1 MVGGTWSTK
10 NAPLWRW
17 LPSVSL
23 PWPSLLSQHPA
34 VNNQPGRPCLFYFSR
49 RTGLRFPCVPDKLH
63 TVIPCCEHSNSSPGG
78 CLSRSSNGSS
88 PQRRSSSSP
97 HTSAHN
103 MLKVPQS
110 TEIVI
115 FCTFYQIIPTAGGET
130 QAGLFPTAAP
140 CISPY
145 QLLLKHPMIKCL
157 IQLNPK
163 QGAGTKL
170 SAAAV
175 HAELT
180 SQLAANHPG
189 NSQVRTE
196 TIFCREKFCDL

>member
-1 MVGGTWSTK
+1 MIPK
-10 NAPLWRW
+10 APRTHLSGDGF
-17 LPSVSL
+17 LQS
-23 PWPSLLSQHPA
+23 PSLGHPSFPSIQLSIT
-34 VNNQPGRPCLFYFSR
+34 NQVGHVHFTSAAEQGCA
-49 RTGLRFPCVPDKLH
+49 FPVFRQKLQ
-63 TVIPCCEHSNSSPGG
+63 TLISCCECSNSSPG
-78 CLSRSSNGSS
+78 CCISRSSNGST
-88 PQRRSSSSP
+88 PQRRSWSSP
-97 HTSAHN
+97 HTLAHN

-110 TEIVI
+110 TEIVT
-115 FCTFYQIIPTAGGET
+115 FCTFYQIVPTAGGET

-145 QLLLKHPMIKCL
+145 RLLLKCPMINFL

-170 SAAAV
+170 SAAAL
-175 HAELT
+175 HAQLT

-196 TIFCREKFCDL
+196 TILCREKSCDM